1 MKKVTIIIKDKSKE
15 DTYHLNVEDKDIDT
29 FLKVVGVFNK
39 E

>member
-15 DTYHLNVEDKDIDT
+15 DTYHLNIDDKDIDT
-29 FLKVVGVFNK
+29 FLKVAEIFNK